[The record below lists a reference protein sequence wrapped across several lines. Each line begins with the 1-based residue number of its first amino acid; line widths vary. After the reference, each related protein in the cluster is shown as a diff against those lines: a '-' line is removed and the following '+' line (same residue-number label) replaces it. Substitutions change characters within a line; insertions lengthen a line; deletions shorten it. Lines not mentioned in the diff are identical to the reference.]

1 MLTVKDFNRITFL
14 HHRGI
19 VPPSPAKEGETAVE
33 PAAPAIPEGMTA
45 FLEKRPRIFTGE

>member
-33 PAAPAIPEGMTA
+33 KRFVCTA
-45 FLEKRPRIFTGE
+45 NHEVAGVWLCDGVRPL

>member
-19 VPPSPAKEGETAVE
+19 VPPSPAKEGETSE
-33 PAAPAIPEGMTA
+33 D
-45 FLEKRPRIFTGE
+45 KRIVSHANIKLME

>member
-1 MLTVKDFNRITFL
+1 MLTIKDFNRITFL

-33 PAAPAIPEGMTA
+33 KRFVLSIAPTGN
-45 FLEKRPRIFTGE
+45 PRNAS

>member
-33 PAAPAIPEGMTA
+33 KHREHKVAGVW
-45 FLEKRPRIFTGE
+45 LCDGVRPL

>member
-33 PAAPAIPEGMTA
+33 
-45 FLEKRPRIFTGE
+45 KRFCMHREYEVVGVWLCDGVRPL

>member
-33 PAAPAIPEGMTA
+33 
-45 FLEKRPRIFTGE
+45 KRFVCTEHEVAGVWLCDGVRPL

>member
-19 VPPSPAKEGETAVE
+19 VPPSPAKEGGDGGRKALCMHREHEVAGVWLCD
-33 PAAPAIPEGMTA
+33 GV
-45 FLEKRPRIFTGE
+45 RPL

>member
-33 PAAPAIPEGMTA
+33 KRFVCTANVNNPA
-45 FLEKRPRIFTGE
+45 